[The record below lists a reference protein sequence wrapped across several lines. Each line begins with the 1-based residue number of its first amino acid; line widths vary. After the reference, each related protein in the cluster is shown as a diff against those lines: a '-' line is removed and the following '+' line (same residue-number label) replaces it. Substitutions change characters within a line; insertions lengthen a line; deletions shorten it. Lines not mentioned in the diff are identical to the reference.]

1 VRDVRKFGRNWQK
14 RGLRVLS
21 MRKSHEAGPLIEVA
35 GHGGEPGGP
44 PKFRGCCEW
53 YFFFPQTI
61 RGR

>member
-1 VRDVRKFGRNWQK
+1 MQ
-14 RGLRVLS
+14 
-21 MRKSHEAGPLIEVA
+21 KSHEAGPLIEVA